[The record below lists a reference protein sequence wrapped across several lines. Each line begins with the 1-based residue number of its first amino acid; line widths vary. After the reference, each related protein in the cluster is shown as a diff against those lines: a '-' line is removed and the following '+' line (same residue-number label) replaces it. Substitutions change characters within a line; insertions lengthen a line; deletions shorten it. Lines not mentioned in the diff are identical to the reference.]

1 MGAPKGS
8 TKQRA
13 FHEVKEGLILTL
25 YLWAVFGLLVLHRSM
40 ILAENHI
47 SFTSHGLAIIN
58 ALALAKV
65 MLLVRHLHVGDQFKN
80 APLIYPT
87 VLKSA
92 LFTVVL
98 ACFKTLEDAVI
109 GFFRHESFRQ
119 SIADFGGGTWQGILT
134 LALLV
139 FAMLIPFV
147 GYGELT
153 RVLGEGKL
161 EMLFFRP
168 RPSES

>member
-8 TKQRA
+8 IKQTA
-13 FHEVKEGLILTL
+13 FHEVQEGLLLAL

-98 ACFKTLEDAVI
+98 ACFKLWKM
-109 GFFRHESFRQ
+109 R
-119 SIADFGGGTWQGILT
+119 
-134 LALLV
+134 
-139 FAMLIPFV
+139 
-147 GYGELT
+147 
-153 RVLGEGKL
+153 
-161 EMLFFRP
+161 
-168 RPSES
+168 